1 MNPEGKSDEAS
12 VKGCMTSSDT
22 LTLKGLVPSG
32 ILMELTYR
40 PYLRGGE
47 YIEIRANGEE
57 TLTNT
62 PCIKPHAR

>member
-1 MNPEGKSDEAS
+1 
-12 VKGCMTSSDT
+12 MTSSDT
-22 LTLKGLVPSG
+22 FTLNGLVPSG

-40 PYLRGGE
+40 PRLRSGE

-62 PCIKPHAR
+62 PCISHMLVS